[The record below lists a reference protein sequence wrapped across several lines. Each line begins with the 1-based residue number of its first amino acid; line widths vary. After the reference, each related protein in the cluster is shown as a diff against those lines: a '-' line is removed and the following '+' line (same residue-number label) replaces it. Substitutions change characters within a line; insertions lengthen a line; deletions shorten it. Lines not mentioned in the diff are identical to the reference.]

1 MDLGLEH
8 SGEVVLEGG
17 EGLPL
22 PGLHPALLLQL
33 EQLIEGDGGRPARR
47 APAASF
53 RQSQDGGSTEVNRGE
68 QRSTL

>member
-8 SGEVVLEGG
+8 VGELVLDGG

-22 PGLHPALLLQL
+22 AGLHPALLLQL
-33 EQLIEGDGGRPARR
+33 EQLVEGDGGNPARR

-53 RQSQDGGSTEVNRGE
+53 RQG
-68 QRSTL
+68 